1 MHPFVA
7 KRVCASYPSVL
18 LLHYYS
24 TNSILLE
31 NLFDSFFSLPC
42 KMLTGHKA
50 IEIHLNI
57 VLEELFSYYLE
68 QTACIKNEGE
78 EKHNNIC
85 LLSLI

>member
-1 MHPFVA
+1 M
-7 KRVCASYPSVL
+7 L
-18 LLHYYS
+18 LREYVHL
-24 TNSILLE
+24 ILLCSFCTIILQI
-31 NLFDSFFSLPC
+31 LFFQRIYSFFFSLPC

-68 QTACIKNEGE
+68 QTARIKNEGE
-78 EKHNNIC
+78 GKHNNIC

>member
-7 KRVCASYPSVL
+7 KRVRASYPSVL
-18 LLHYYS
+18 LLYYYS
-24 TNSILLE
+24 TNSILPE
-31 NLFDSFFSLPC
+31 NLFFFFSLPC

-68 QTACIKNEGE
+68 QTARIKNEGE
-78 EKHNNIC
+78 GKHNNIC